1 MFSRNYLIGNI
12 CRLKKMESTASD
24 PASIEGEEEE
34 EEEVEEEGEEEQEDI
49 SPIEFCDANLTDDNL
64 RSRTGEGG
72 ERGDDEDG
80 YSDIDCDPNMFCE
93 MSMAESNEE
102 VRS

>member
-1 MFSRNYLIGNI
+1 
-12 CRLKKMESTASD
+12 MESTASD

-34 EEEVEEEGEEEQEDI
+34 EEDVEEEGEEEQEDI

-80 YSDIDCDPNMFCE
+80 FSDIDCDPNMFCE